1 MKFKQHKAKLYAG
14 AVILLACGF
23 MFRISAESR
32 TENSFRF
39 DKRLEQF
46 QTNTSSNK
54 RKKTVKERKMNE
66 KKSNE
71 MPSGIWAGDGINLF
85 IEKSTAKIEFD
96 CGEGEI
102 SQKMSVD
109 EKSFFSL
116 KGFYSARYPGALR
129 VNLPPKRQA
138 ARYEGKITGMQI
150 NLRIISEES
159 GEIIRETVLKKTKA
173 AKIRKC
179 F

>member
-14 AVILLACGF
+14 AVILLFFGF

-32 TENSFRF
+32 SENSFCF

-54 RKKTVKERKMNE
+54 RKKTVKKQKMN
-66 KKSNE
+66 KKNSNE
-71 MPSGIWAGDGINLF
+71 IPSGIWAGDGINFF

-102 SQKMSVD
+102 SQKMSID

-116 KGFYSARYPGALR
+116 KGFYSARYPGAIR

-138 ARYEGKITGMQI
+138 ARYEGKITGTQI
-150 NLRIISEES
+150 NLRIIAEES
-159 GEIIRETVLKKTKA
+159 GEIIREAVLKKTKTA
-173 AKIRKC
+173 GIRKC
-179 F
+179 Y